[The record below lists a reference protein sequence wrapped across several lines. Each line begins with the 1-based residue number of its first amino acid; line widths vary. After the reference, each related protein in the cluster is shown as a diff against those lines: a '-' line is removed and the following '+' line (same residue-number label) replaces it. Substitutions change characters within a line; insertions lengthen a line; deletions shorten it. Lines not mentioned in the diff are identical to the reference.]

1 MCNPK
6 TSLTFRRMVRLRRN
20 CIWFNVRKWIEKSL
34 NILLYC
40 FIWYDYI
47 VCFIWSFIGF
57 FPASNF
63 LKVSYDNAKACAVVE
78 TTDVSPNL
86 IDVDQK
92 NRQIPTEN
100 ARNKNIYDSNSKQ
113 INLPGLSI
121 DSPYHSED
129 SAGKFNRLFFFLIT
143 GIKI

>member
-1 MCNPK
+1 MNREVINGF
-6 TSLTFRRMVRLRRN
+6 T
-20 CIWFNVRKWIEKSL
+20 
-34 NILLYC
+34 YC
-40 FIWYDYI
+40 FIVLYDTI
-47 VCFIWSFIGF
+47 ILLVLSDLLLVF

>member
-1 MCNPK
+1 MNREVIK
-6 TSLTFRRMVRLRRN
+6 H
-20 CIWFNVRKWIEKSL
+20 IA
-34 NILLYC
+34 ILFYMIRLYC
-40 FIWYDYI
+40 LFYLIFY
-47 VCFIWSFIGF
+47 CF

-129 SAGKFNRLFFFLIT
+129 SAGKFNRLFFDYRY
-143 GIKI
+143 

>member
-1 MCNPK
+1 M
-6 TSLTFRRMVRLRRN
+6 
-20 CIWFNVRKWIEKSL
+20 
-34 NILLYC
+34 
-40 FIWYDYI
+40 
-47 VCFIWSFIGF
+47 
-57 FPASNF
+57 
-63 LKVSYDNAKACAVVE
+63 SYDNAKACAVVE

-113 INLPGLSI
+113 MNLPGLSI

-129 SAGKFNRLFFFLIT
+129 SAGKFSYMYYFLSLIPNLFDLFKYFWRKTKNNKT
-143 GIKI
+143 GF

>member
-1 MCNPK
+1 MDLHIALLFYD
-6 TSLTFRRMVRLRRN
+6 T
-20 CIWFNVRKWIEKSL
+20 
-34 NILLYC
+34 ILL
-40 FIWYDYI
+40 FVLSDLLL
-47 VCFIWSFIGF
+47 FF

-129 SAGKFNRLFFFLIT
+129 SAGKFNRLFFLLQVLKSKKFEFIHPFCFQSILN
-143 GIKI
+143 

>member
-1 MCNPK
+1 MRNLHHRFDRYYIGQIYGGDFAKMCG
-6 TSLTFRRMVRLRRN
+6 LLR
-20 CIWFNVRKWIEKSL
+20 IYEL
-34 NILLYC
+34 YDTILL
-40 FIWYDYI
+40 FLLSDLLL
-47 VCFIWSFIGF
+47 FF

-129 SAGKFNRLFFFLIT
+129 SAGKFNRLFF
-143 GIKI
+143 

>member
-1 MCNPK
+1 M
-6 TSLTFRRMVRLRRN
+6 
-20 CIWFNVRKWIEKSL
+20 
-34 NILLYC
+34 
-40 FIWYDYI
+40 
-47 VCFIWSFIGF
+47 
-57 FPASNF
+57 
-63 LKVSYDNAKACAVVE
+63 SYDNAKACAVVE

-100 ARNKNIYDSNSKQ
+100 ARNKNLYDSNTKQ

-129 SAGKFNRLFFFLIT
+129 SAGKFNRLFFLLQVLKSKKFEFIHPFCFQSILN
-143 GIKI
+143 

>member
-1 MCNPK
+1 MG
-6 TSLTFRRMVRLRRN
+6 LH
-20 CIWFNVRKWIEKSL
+20 IA
-34 NILLYC
+34 LL
-40 FIWYDYI
+40 FYDTMLLF
-47 VCFIWSFIGF
+47 VLSDLLLFF

-100 ARNKNIYDSNSKQ
+100 ARNKNLYDSNSKQ

-129 SAGKFNRLFFFLIT
+129 SAGKFNRLYFFDYRY
-143 GIKI
+143 

>member
-1 MCNPK
+1 M
-6 TSLTFRRMVRLRRN
+6 
-20 CIWFNVRKWIEKSL
+20 
-34 NILLYC
+34 
-40 FIWYDYI
+40 
-47 VCFIWSFIGF
+47 F
-57 FPASNF
+57 FSASNF

-100 ARNKNIYDSNSKQ
+100 ARNKNLYDSNSKQ

-129 SAGKFNRLFFFLIT
+129 SAGKFSYTYVLLFLQLANSEMFKFIHPFCLQSRVIAKIDIVNEIKFKMPDLNDFL
-143 GIKI
+143 K

>member
-1 MCNPK
+1 M
-6 TSLTFRRMVRLRRN
+6 
-20 CIWFNVRKWIEKSL
+20 
-34 NILLYC
+34 
-40 FIWYDYI
+40 
-47 VCFIWSFIGF
+47 
-57 FPASNF
+57 
-63 LKVSYDNAKACAVVE
+63 SYDNAKACAVVE

-113 INLPGLSI
+113 MNLPGLSI

-129 SAGKFNRLFFFLIT
+129 SAGKFLYMYYFFRVGKFWKYQIYSSFLQELLQKLLKLK
-143 GIKI
+143 G

>member
-1 MCNPK
+1 
-6 TSLTFRRMVRLRRN
+6 
-20 CIWFNVRKWIEKSL
+20 
-34 NILLYC
+34 LLIYWLFLQFLYD
-40 FIWYDYI
+40 FI
-47 VCFIWSFIGF
+47 VFLA
-57 FPASNF
+57 ASNF

-100 ARNKNIYDSNSKQ
+100 ARNKNLYDSNSKQ
-113 INLPGLSI
+113 MNLPGLSI

-129 SAGKFNRLFFFLIT
+129 SAGKFSYMYYFFFT
-143 GIKI
+143 AGKF

>member
-1 MCNPK
+1 M
-6 TSLTFRRMVRLRRN
+6 LIYWLFLQ
-20 CIWFNVRKWIEKSL
+20 F
-34 NILLYC
+34 LYD
-40 FIWYDYI
+40 FI
-47 VCFIWSFIGF
+47 VFLA
-57 FPASNF
+57 ASNF

-113 INLPGLSI
+113 MNLPGLSI

-129 SAGKFNRLFFFLIT
+129 SAGKFSYNVVLFFTAGKF
-143 GIKI
+143 